1 MAYINPLP
9 VPFLEP
15 PAMHI
20 PDGFVSAPVAA
31 IGYVVAGI
39 ALAVAVRQTN
49 RNLQEKLVPLMGVMA
64 AFIFAAQM
72 MNFPVAGGTSG
83 HMLGA
88 ALATMLL
95 GPWAAMIV
103 MACVVGVQALVFQDG
118 GLAALGTNVFNMG
131 VVAVLVSYVVY
142 RPVAAFGNGRRLLH
156 YGAAFAAA
164 WASVQVAALCAS
176 FELALSDTSP
186 LQVALPA
193 MMGVHALIGIGE
205 GLITVAAMAFI
216 AATRRDLLHLPLR
229 KEIPLETS

>member
-1 MAYINPLP
+1 MAYINPVSLP
-9 VPFLEP
+9 TIEP

-31 IGYVVAGI
+31 IGYVVAGV

-49 RNLQEKLVPLMGVMA
+49 RNLQEKVVPLMGVMA

-118 GLAALGTNVFNMG
+118 GLAALGPNVVNMG

-142 RPVAAFGNGRRLLH
+142 WPVAAFGNGRRLLH
-156 YGAAFAAA
+156 YGAGFAAA
-164 WASVQVAALCAS
+164 WASVQVAALFTS
-176 FELALSDTSP
+176 FELAVSGTSP

-216 AATRRDLLHLPLR
+216 AATRHDLLHLPLR

>member
-1 MAYINPLP
+1 
-9 VPFLEP
+9 
-15 PAMHI
+15 
-20 PDGFVSAPVAA
+20 
-31 IGYVVAGI
+31 
-39 ALAVAVRQTN
+39 
-49 RNLQEKLVPLMGVMA
+49 
-64 AFIFAAQM
+64 M

-142 RPVAAFGNGRRLLH
+142 RPVAAFGNGWRLLH
-156 YGAAFAAA
+156 YGAGFAAA

-176 FELALSDTSP
+176 LELALSGTSP

-205 GLITVAAMAFI
+205 GIITVAAITFVT
-216 AATRRDLLHLPLR
+216 ATRRDLLHLPAGKELR
-229 KEIPLETS
+229 VETH